1 MKHDCG
7 VALVLE
13 NRNRSACKTRW
24 VSPAEDPDVVTAM
37 LAKLGES
44 EAVSSV
50 VLGGSRARGTAT
62 ALSDWDIYVEG
73 DSERMMAE
81 IPALVASF
89 APLAAFWEP
98 LSEQAG
104 YMVVMNGPTKV
115 DIFPIGGNREIQ
127 PPWVLTAET
136 LPSIDSHFWDW
147 TLWL

>member
-1 MKHDCG
+1 M
-7 VALVLE
+7 
-13 NRNRSACKTRW
+13 
-24 VSPAEDPDVVTAM
+24 SPAEDPDVVTAM

-98 LSEQAG
+98 LSEQAR
-104 YMVVMNGPTKV
+104 YMVVMYGPTKV
-115 DIFPIGGNREIQ
+115 ESSRSGGTGR
-127 PPWVLTAET
+127 
-136 LPSIDSHFWDW
+136 SSRRGC
-147 TLWL
+147 